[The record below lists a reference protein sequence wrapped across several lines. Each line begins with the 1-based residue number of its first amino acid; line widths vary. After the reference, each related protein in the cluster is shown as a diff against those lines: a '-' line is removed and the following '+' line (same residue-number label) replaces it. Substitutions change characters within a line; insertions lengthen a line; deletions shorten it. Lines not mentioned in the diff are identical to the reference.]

1 MRILVVEDDLALCDA
16 LVYHLKYEGYAVDA
30 CHEGEEALYNMLK
43 QAHDLVI
50 LDRMLPG
57 MDGMQVL
64 SAARKKGYAGP
75 VLMLTALGSLNDRV
89 TGLDAGADDYM
100 VKPFETEELLARIR
114 AMVRRPAQLKD
125 NTSFTFSDLALDIKD
140 LHLTG
145 PSGVSEL
152 TKKEAQLMEALMR
165 NSNHTLS
172 RDVLFAKVWGTDAVV
187 EDGNLD
193 SYVHFLRKRLKS
205 IDSNVQIATVR
216 GIGFRLEVL

>member
-1 MRILVVEDDLALCDA
+1 MRILLVEDDLALCDA
-16 LVYHLKYEGYAVDA
+16 LVYHLKYEGYTVDT
-30 CHEGEEALYNMLK
+30 CHDGEEALYSMQQ

-64 SAARKKGYAGP
+64 SAARKKGFLAP
-75 VLMLTALGSLNDRV
+75 VLLLTALGSLNDRV

-114 AMVRRPAQLKD
+114 AMIRRPVQIKD
-125 NTSFTFSDLALDIKD
+125 NTYITFSDLKLDIMR
-140 LHLTG
+140 LQLIG

-152 TKKEAQLMEALMR
+152 TKREAQLMEAFMR
-165 NSNHTLS
+165 NSGRTFP
-172 RDVLFAKVWGTDAVV
+172 REVLFAKVWGTDAAV

-193 SYVHFLRKRLKS
+193 SYIHFLRKRLKS
-205 IDSNVQIATVR
+205 IDSSVRIATVR
-216 GIGFRLEVL
+216 GIGFCLEVL